1 MEMINRIL
9 RIAQIVLM
17 FFIIFIALGGI
28 YFLLNFIPVTLMG
41 ILYWGVIALFYLSLV
56 IGRLTGIGNGI
67 GGILII
73 CGALWNAM
81 ASLNGYEVMFM
92 PAWFFKI
99 PLVLAFS
106 GLFVLS
112 IDLYLKREVVISHKV
127 RTKSN
132 FWIVVMNLLVMLG
145 FYFLI
150 HAPRVTLANVD
161 QAVSITYFTGIYLY
175 LSVAAILLTAIAL
188 GLVIMNIKRSYKIGA
203 SIVSFL
209 VILTFDGIYFAT
221 PASFWFGFNPV
232 LLSLYLLTFVASLP
246 VIKNSSKR
254 SLVVEN
260 QKESME

>member
-1 MEMINRIL
+1 MGMVNRIL

-17 FFIIFIALGGI
+17 LFILFMTLGGI
-28 YFLLNFIPVTLMG
+28 NLLLNFIPVTLMG
-41 ILYWGVIALFYLSLV
+41 ILYWSVIALFYLSLV
-56 IGRLTGIGNGI
+56 IGRLTGMGNGI

-99 PLVLAFS
+99 PLVLILS
-106 GLFVLS
+106 GLIVLS
-112 IDLYLKREVVISHKV
+112 IDLYLKREVVIYSKI

-132 FWIVVMNLLVMLG
+132 FWMVITNLLVMVG

-188 GLVIMNIKRSYKIGA
+188 GLVIVNIKRSYRIGM
-203 SIVSFL
+203 SVVSLL
-209 VILTFDGIYFAT
+209 VLLVFDGIYFAT
-221 PASFWFGFNPV
+221 PGSFWFGFNPV
-232 LLSLYLLTFVASLP
+232 LLSLYLLTFVAALP
-246 VIKNSSKR
+246 KAKN
-254 SLVVEN
+254 
-260 QKESME
+260 